1 MPDLSSVV
9 ENQPP
14 PRVAVLIGIARYG
27 NALPPLRS
35 PVNDVTALAELL
47 TSQHGYVVH
56 RYCDEQATLAGL
68 RQMLARLPALTEQ
81 ADRVIIYFAGHGI
94 AHDDDS
100 ADGPAG
106 YILPQDARQDSID
119 SFLSMSELQGSLG
132 GLECRHL
139 LLILDCCFAG
149 AFRWSQKRHARVLN
163 ATLYRE
169 RYDRYLRDVSW
180 QVLCSAAYDEQAL
193 DVVQGKVLGS
203 RGESEPCSPFA
214 SALCDGLR
222 GAADLGV
229 GGQPG
234 DGVIV
239 ASELLLYI
247 EERFRRQEE
256 CSESAQQRP
265 SLWSLAGKDKG
276 QFVFEVPGRTPV
288 LPSALELTEGNNP
301 YRGLLPYDA
310 AQQHLFFGRQQAIA
324 ELVARVRGSA
334 LTVVV
339 GASGTGKSSLVRA
352 GLIPALA
359 SDGRDRWQILPVVRP
374 GNEPMTMLAQTAS
387 QLMPEA
393 TSLASA
399 VATWGQGEPT
409 GSLLLVVD
417 QLEEL
422 VTLAPGRWQDF
433 LAAITAALSASGARL
448 HAVFTLR
455 TDFEP
460 HFDAILSVRDG
471 ASPRFLIP
479 PMSRSELREVV
490 ERPAQERVL
499 YFEPPSMVDELLDEV
514 VETPSSLPLLSF
526 TLSELYRAYV
536 KSDRR
541 DRVLARA
548 DYLTL
553 GGVAGALSTRA
564 DEVYAT
570 LDVASQLTLRNLM
583 LRMVVSGQ
591 LTRRRLYKSELVFAD
606 LEQSQRYQR
615 VLTALDSARLIVS
628 DSDNSGQ
635 PYYEP
640 AHDKLLMSWPRL
652 RGFLE
657 AAGGELPLRHDLAAA
672 SAERAR
678 GKGGW
683 LLWSQDP
690 RLPMLMAA
698 LSHDPLFFSTPERA
712 FLQRSRLLR
721 RLAAALVTAVVL
733 GLSMLTLL
741 AWWEARLAKK
751 ETQKHRRLLIQGYA
765 DQGRQLLLASQPD
778 RAALWLTRALK
789 ESAALGVSTEGELS
803 WARYALRDALRSVDA
818 QQLVLMPYYGSARSI
833 AYQPVAPYALVLTT
847 GSEVAWLYR
856 DSAAAADMPVRL
868 VGHTSE
874 VLDAQFDADG
884 KQILTRS
891 RDGQVRA
898 WDAATGAPLRMVRA
912 AGSPVTGVAGAV
924 PHTLPAGTRCAELAT
939 LLGRAPVVAWS
950 GDRSLVVVSRP
961 DRSLGLWH
969 VPSCTQI
976 SVLAGLGSPAVAA
989 AFHPTGKAVAVVGQD
1004 QSGAIFE
1011 TSHGI
1016 YQTRLTWN
1024 ESRIAALAASA
1035 DGTLLVLGTQDGLV
1049 RILQAQTGRRRHLLV
1064 GHRAAI
1070 TAAAFRPDGS
1080 EVAVADETGTVN
1092 LWSTSTGALL
1102 ARVPVTAMVKSLA
1115 LSADGQ
1121 LVTVSTSDT
1130 VRLVRRDGTLVSS
1143 VAGGASIPT
1152 APSDSAPSAPSRRTF
1167 SLAPESNAIK
1177 SEAGEDRQQ
1186 LPAGIFSGPA
1196 AQKGLLM
1203 ALAADEYSLSGG
1215 SWLGAGTRY
1224 LLTWSLQD
1232 NAARVWDA
1240 DKGLFQEL
1248 EAGSNDQREEF
1259 LIGADST
1266 RAWVQRKDHT
1276 LELWSTVP
1284 PARLRSYAALKAA
1297 KIKDS
1302 ELVIM
1307 AQGLPRALLADDQ
1320 GAVWLVDMGSGNLL
1334 TKLPAD
1340 PQYPA
1345 LTTFSFAEDEH
1356 LILTIHGQRMVRVW
1370 DERGQLRQRL
1380 PLSETQ
1386 KASRARLSSDGQR
1399 LMTCGESNQAL
1410 LWRLDLPK
1418 AAPMVIT
1425 GQGAVETS
1433 KIYDGF
1439 LSSDSARLMVPH
1451 GDGFISLWDARA
1463 GNLEHLL
1470 NLHNLD
1476 PEDVPPSAQFSP
1488 DGSKI
1493 LTAGTINPRVSVYD
1507 ARSAALLAEIERNP
1521 AQIGWSM
1528 WPVFSPDGSR
1538 FLFLD
1543 MGAGTVRVYDAKT
1556 YKLLRVLGDR
1566 FDRIDQA
1573 RFDRSSQYVITRSAS
1588 ETYRRW
1594 PAEAETRSPSQISEL
1609 LRCRI
1614 RVRFDPDTT
1623 DTIVP
1628 NELDPA
1634 LCACSLHDAQQSA
1647 EGGRGAAGPCSSP

>member
-1 MPDLSSVV
+1 MPDLNSLA
-9 ENQPP
+9 ENQQQ

-27 NALPPLRS
+27 NGLPQLRS

-47 TSQHGYVVH
+47 TRQHGYVVH
-56 RYCDEQATLAGL
+56 CYCDEQATLTGL
-68 RQMLARLPALTEQ
+68 RQLLAKLPALTAQ
-81 ADRVIIYFAGHGI
+81 ADRVIVYFAGHGI
-94 AHDDDS
+94 AHDDES
-100 ADGPAG
+100 ADGPTG
-106 YILPQDARQDSID
+106 YLLPQDARQDGID
-119 SFLSMSELQGSLG
+119 AFLSMSELQASLSS
-132 GLECRHL
+132 LACRHL

-169 RYDRYLRDVSW
+169 RYERYLRDVSW

-203 RGESEPCSPFA
+203 RGESAPYSPFA

-229 GGQPG
+229 GGHPG
-234 DGVIV
+234 DGVMV

-247 EERFRRQEE
+247 EERFRRHEE

-310 AQQHLFFGRQQAIA
+310 AQQNLFFGRQQAIA

-359 SDGRDRWQILPVVRP
+359 GDEKGSWHVLPVVRP
-374 GNEPMTMLAQTAS
+374 GNEPMTTLALTAS
-387 QLMPEA
+387 QLVPGA
-393 TSLASA
+393 ASLAGA
-399 VATWGQGEPT
+399 VATWGHREPT

-422 VTLAPGRWQDF
+422 VTLAPGRWQVF
-433 LAAITAALSASGARL
+433 LAAITAALAASGARL

-460 HFDAILSVRDG
+460 HFDAILSARDG
-471 ASPRFLIP
+471 TSPRFLIP

-514 VETPSSLPLLSF
+514 IETPSSLPLLSF

-564 DEVYAT
+564 DEVYSA
-570 LDVASQLTLRNLM
+570 LDGASQQTLRNLM

-591 LTRRRLYKSELVFAD
+591 LARRRLYKSELVFAD
-606 LEQSQRYQR
+606 PEQSQRYQR
-615 VLTALDSARLIVS
+615 VLTALDCARLIVS

-683 LLWSQDP
+683 MLWSQDP
-690 RLPMLMAA
+690 RLPMLMAE
-698 LSHDPLFFSTPERA
+698 LSRDPLFFSTPERA

-741 AWWEARLAKK
+741 AWWEARLATK

-789 ESAALGVSTEGELS
+789 ESAALGVSTEGELA
-803 WARYALRDALRSVDA
+803 WVRYALRDALRSVDA

-833 AYQPVAPYALVLTT
+833 AYQSVAPFALVLTT

-874 VLDAQFDADG
+874 VLDAQFDSDG

-898 WDAATGAPLRMVRA
+898 WDAVAGAPLRIVRA
-912 AGSPVTGVAGAV
+912 AGSPATGLAGAV
-924 PHTLPAGTRCAELAT
+924 PRTLPAGTRCAELTT

-950 GDRSLVVVSRP
+950 GDRSQVVASRP
-961 DRSLGLWH
+961 DRSLSLWN
-969 VPSCTQI
+969 VPSCTQV

-1011 TSHGI
+1011 TARGV
-1016 YQTRLTWN
+1016 YKTRLTWN
-1024 ESRIAALAASA
+1024 ESRIAAMAASA
-1035 DGTLLVLGTQDGLV
+1035 DGALLALGTQDGLV
-1049 RILQAQTGRRRHLLV
+1049 RIIQAQTGRRRHLLV

-1092 LWSTSTGALL
+1092 LWNTGTGVLL
-1102 ARVPVTAMVKSLA
+1102 ARIPFTAIVKSLA

-1121 LVTVSTSDT
+1121 MVTARTSDS
-1130 VRLVRRDGTLVSS
+1130 VLLVRRDGTIVSS
-1143 VAGGASIPT
+1143 TAGGASALT
-1152 APSDSAPSAPSRRTF
+1152 GPSDSAPSAPSRRTF
-1167 SLAPESNAIK
+1167 SIAPESTTIK
-1177 SEAGEDRQQ
+1177 SAEGEDKQ
-1186 LPAGIFSGPA
+1186 LRPAGIFSGSA
-1196 AQKGLLM
+1196 EQKDLLVS
-1203 ALAADEYSLSGG
+1203 LAADEYSLSDGG
-1215 SWLGAGTRY
+1215 WLGAGTRY
-1224 LLTWSLQD
+1224 LLTWSTQD

-1248 EAGSNDQREEF
+1248 EAGNKDQREEF
-1259 LIGADST
+1259 LIGSDST

-1284 PARLRSYAALKAA
+1284 PARLRSYEALKIA

-1302 ELVIM
+1302 ELVVM
-1307 AQGLPRALLADDQ
+1307 AQGLPRALLADVQ
-1320 GAVWLVDMGSGNLL
+1320 GAVWLVDMENGNLL

-1340 PQYPA
+1340 PQYPD
-1345 LTTFSFAEDEH
+1345 LTSFGFAEDEH
-1356 LILTIHGQRMVRVW
+1356 LVLTIHRQQLVRIW
-1370 DERGQLRQRL
+1370 DERGQLRKRL
-1380 PLSETQ
+1380 TLSVTQ
-1386 KASRARLSSDGQR
+1386 KASRARLSIDGLC

-1410 LWRLDLPK
+1410 LWKLDPPK

-1433 KIYDGF
+1433 KIYDGL
-1439 LSSDSARLMVPH
+1439 LSSDGARLMVPH
-1451 GDGFISLWDARA
+1451 GDGFVSLWNARTGTMA
-1463 GNLEHLL
+1463 HLL

-1476 PEDVPPSAQFSP
+1476 PEDVPPSVQFSP

-1493 LTAGTINPRVSVYD
+1493 LTAGTINARVSVYD

-1543 MGAGTVRVYDAKT
+1543 MGAGTVRIYDTKT

-1566 FDRIDQA
+1566 FTRIDQA
-1573 RFDRSSQYVITRSAS
+1573 RFDRSSLYVITRS
-1588 ETYRRW
+1588 EPEIYRRW
-1594 PAEAETRSPSQISEL
+1594 PAEAETRSPTQILEL
-1609 LRCRI
+1609 LRCRV

-1634 LCACSLHDAQQSA
+1634 FCTCSLRDAPQSA
-1647 EGGRGAAGPCSSP
+1647 EGGLSAEEQCSSP